1 MDFPVWEN
9 VTRPMRA
16 EPLTPSSLVS
26 MYMIRLFIIPL
37 TRRGRC
43 YSARHSNGWLTLS
56 GVCAQNPG
64 HESRCHEVS
73 SERSVEPAGIV
84 YCCFAKYFSNK
95 SCDRCAPSSVSS
107 TDFAFVAGS
116 EMYPF

>member
-1 MDFPVWEN
+1 MLSQL
-9 VTRPMRA
+9 A
-16 EPLTPSSLVS
+16 ET
-26 MYMIRLFIIPL
+26 
-37 TRRGRC
+37 
-43 YSARHSNGWLTLS
+43 
-56 GVCAQNPG
+56 GVGAQNPG
-64 HESRCHEVS
+64 HESRCRGVS

-84 YCCFAKYFSNK
+84 YCSFAKYFSNK